1 MTAAAWPVC
10 TICYD
15 DLRPLSDQH
24 LHCIPSCGHVFH
36 ALCLEQWLEYCPSV
50 GAGGGKTK
58 KGGTCPICKSACGGA
73 HPPTRLF
80 FQSTGT
86 CLTQAA
92 SPASPS
98 QEADPEALAA
108 EVARLEQKAASLGR
122 TLDEQRDGIQKLN
135 AEASPPVTAIASAG
149 SRGGVRRWKE
159 EAAAAEAMGEKARK
173 EKEFLQQL
181 LNAKTEEVSRKT
193 AECGRLQERSLGLAK
208 ELAAL
213 KLSTDMNLEEE
224 EILKLAS
231 LGNHGN
237 LENAVDVLK
246 RSLALRNKPVNKYN
260 GHRIA
265 RTDKASM
272 PTVYSESLFVE
283 VTAKFGK
290 SESFTVKSYKELM
303 VQCNQLGRS
312 ETRTQ
317 QRIEK
322 AKEVISKLKTKVHD
336 LQKELEEKENI
347 VLRDLR
353 SSKKFKAD
361 LNQTNPGDTTTN
373 NAFPSAGYG
382 QKVKPDEVMQDPYN
396 ENPHTNRF
404 IPEANNDLNLKDNL
418 DCKISDVID
427 LDADDDPMIRCS
439 ARPFGNRGD
448 TVDTRNQSSHYERG
462 NKEPATFGCE
472 SSSYV
477 AEETSF
483 MKHTPATG
491 KSTFQR
497 NLMNTKLQNFQE
509 LPVLRSTSVTTSTWK
524 KDTLT
529 IGGISK
535 QATRLASGTGPQQ
548 IHNLNSL
555 SDDDFQAPRT
565 NGLEAARKGVSK
577 WCKGMAAPGSL
588 SANANKGNLIAVG
601 PDGRGGKVKVLRD
614 HGRFPDS
621 KTPALW
627 PKAQQKAGGRGYQIV
642 LEERGSGFSGEVVT
656 ARCSASGEVEQ
667 GPILRRHQ
675 LNMNSFIWNYTARQ
689 LMTLSR
695 SACGCGGVGCGRS
708 SPAKG
713 GPDGFHGGSGRRDGF
728 RVPAVPPYE
737 RPALTKGYLFPP
749 EKKPARLPGFHT
761 CVGSGGQRQTA
772 EWYKENGIEVLY
784 EDPVEA
790 FDGKTQTLKT
800 SSGKILK
807 YGSLIISTGCAAARL
822 PEKIGGN
829 LPGVHY
835 IRDVADADS
844 LVSSLIIFPEDHI
857 MPRLFTPSLAE
868 KYEELYE
875 QNGVKFVK
883 GALIDKLDA
892 GSDGRVSSAV
902 LKDGSVVEADTVI
915 VGIGAKP
922 AVSPF
927 EAVGVNNEVGGIEV
941 DSMFRTSVPGIFA
954 IGDVAAF
961 PLKMYD
967 RIARV
972 EHVDHARKS
981 AHHCIETL
989 LTSQAKAYDYL
1000 PYFYSRIFEYEGSSR
1015 KIWWQFYGD
1024 NVGET
1029 VEVGNFDPK
1038 IATFWI
1044 DTDDRLKGVFLESGT
1059 SEEFSLLPQLAR
1071 SQPVVDKAKLKSAT
1085 SVEDALDIARSSL
1098 LSGSSV

>member
-135 AEASPPVTAIASAG
+135 AE
-149 SRGGVRRWKE
+149 VRRWKE

-246 RSLALRNKPVNKYN
+246 RSLALRN
-260 GHRIA
+260 
-265 RTDKASM
+265 
-272 PTVYSESLFVE
+272 
-283 VTAKFGK
+283 
-290 SESFTVKSYKELM
+290 KSYKELM

-627 PKAQQKAGGRGYQIV
+627 PKAQQKAGGRGGQFQI
-642 LEERGSGFSGEVVT
+642 EHF
-656 ARCSASGEVEQ
+656 
-667 GPILRRHQ
+667 
-675 LNMNSFIWNYTARQ
+675 F
-689 LMTLSR
+689 
-695 SACGCGGVGCGRS
+695 
-708 SPAKG
+708 
-713 GPDGFHGGSGRRDGF
+713 
-728 RVPAVPPYE
+728 
-737 RPALTKGYLFPP
+737 
-749 EKKPARLPGFHT
+749 
-761 CVGSGGQRQTA
+761 
-772 EWYKENGIEVLY
+772 
-784 EDPVEA
+784 
-790 FDGKTQTLKT
+790 GK
-800 SSGKILK
+800 
-807 YGSLIISTGCAAARL
+807 R
-822 PEKIGGN
+822 
-829 LPGVHY
+829 
-835 IRDVADADS
+835 
-844 LVSSLIIFPEDHI
+844 
-857 MPRLFTPSLAE
+857 
-868 KYEELYE
+868 
-875 QNGVKFVK
+875 
-883 GALIDKLDA
+883 
-892 GSDGRVSSAV
+892 
-902 LKDGSVVEADTVI
+902 
-915 VGIGAKP
+915 
-922 AVSPF
+922 
-927 EAVGVNNEVGGIEV
+927 
-941 DSMFRTSVPGIFA
+941 
-954 IGDVAAF
+954 
-961 PLKMYD
+961 
-967 RIARV
+967 
-972 EHVDHARKS
+972 
-981 AHHCIETL
+981 
-989 LTSQAKAYDYL
+989 
-1000 PYFYSRIFEYEGSSR
+1000 
-1015 KIWWQFYGD
+1015 
-1024 NVGET
+1024 
-1029 VEVGNFDPK
+1029 
-1038 IATFWI
+1038 
-1044 DTDDRLKGVFLESGT
+1044 
-1059 SEEFSLLPQLAR
+1059 
-1071 SQPVVDKAKLKSAT
+1071 
-1085 SVEDALDIARSSL
+1085 
-1098 LSGSSV
+1098 